1 MSANFH
7 RLSSQLVLFSLS
19 FLSRLLLFLWLPLTR
34 FHSFPQIPSQSVHT
48 IAMVTETVAREHA
61 IVSQGSLGLIAHEV
75 YSLTHVLTHT
85 HGHTRLSR
93 EIKNQCR
100 YS

>member
-7 RLSSQLVLFSLS
+7 RPSPQLMLFSLS
-19 FLSRLLLFLWLPLTR
+19 FPFSPSFFLWLPLTH
-34 FHSFPQIPSQSVHT
+34 FHSSPQIPSQSVHT

-75 YSLTHVLTHT
+75 CSLTRVRTHT
-85 HGHTRLSR
+85 VTHDSP
-93 EIKNQCR
+93 EK
-100 YS
+100 